1 MRYVL
6 RVALILLLPACA
18 YAQDVSLAVPD
29 RTKVDGVPP
38 IPMSIVDAVAPYGQ
52 FRQARFLSWHP
63 TRRRILVST
72 AFGNVSQIHEV
83 KSPGG
88 ARTQLTFF
96 RDGVTGGASYE
107 PGGRYFVFR
116 KDTSGGGEAMQLF
129 RYDLDSGRITLL
141 TDAKSRHGVP
151 VWSHRRGLIAYS
163 STRRNGKD
171 RDLWVMNPLEEGS
184 ERALGEFDGSWDVLD
199 WSADDREL
207 LAVEFIAGS
216 SETRLWRIAVDSGRR
231 RLVTPQD
238 WPTRALD
245 SGAVQRR
252 WTIGVGA
259 ERPRFRSHES
269 LEAQS
274 CVRSVDAGEHEEGV
288 GVEAFSV
295 SPVGSLIA
303 VVADRGATS
312 ELQLVDANTRT
323 RRRVQGIPPGIIW
336 NVSWHG
342 SGTALAIEFAG
353 ARTFRDVYALDV
365 KSGRVGAM
373 DGQRNG
379 RREPGLA
386 AGCRDHSLEEF

>member
-18 YAQDVSLAVPD
+18 YAQDVSLAIPD

-52 FRQARFLSWHP
+52 FRQARFLGWHP

-72 AFGNVSQIHEV
+72 AFGNVSQVHEV
-83 KSPGG
+83 RSPGG

-107 PGGRYFVFR
+107 PGGRYVVFR

-151 VWSHRRGLIAYS
+151 VWSHRKGLIAYS

-184 ERALGEFDGSWDVLD
+184 ERAVGEFDGSWEMLD

-207 LAVEFIAGS
+207 LAVEFIVGS
-216 SETRLWRIAVDSGRR
+216 SETRR
-231 RLVTPQD
+231 RLRAATARHAAD
-238 WPTRALD
+238 GRTRALD

-252 WTIGVGA
+252 WTICACA

-274 CVRSVDAGEHEEGV
+274 CVRSVDAGE
-288 GVEAFSV
+288 
-295 SPVGSLIA
+295 
-303 VVADRGATS
+303 
-312 ELQLVDANTRT
+312 
-323 RRRVQGIPPGIIW
+323 
-336 NVSWHG
+336 
-342 SGTALAIEFAG
+342 
-353 ARTFRDVYALDV
+353 
-365 KSGRVGAM
+365 
-373 DGQRNG
+373 
-379 RREPGLA
+379 
-386 AGCRDHSLEEF
+386 